1 MKSNSGQTSNFTST
15 SIPGIFLST
24 SIFHEKALG
33 TSLASHVFWRWMS
46 ENNRFCSL
54 ESGSFY
60 LALDALQSKTFY
72 CGYSLNCH
80 RKGQIGFNC
89 RWSWLAVLQV
99 WQLVHPALLKFVVFK
114 EKLFFL
120 SYILGQRSHFSVCFL
135 GNRLFWL
142 WFGCKKIQTGNH
154 MSVIAMPKR
163 KIMMKDFSWLIWWL
177 RQQKYGH
184 TEGPIV
190 RIVVTI
196 MIMIMTMIMR
206 KVTTAMI
213 K

>member
-24 SIFHEKALG
+24 SNFNEKALG
-33 TSLASHVFWRWMS
+33 TSLISHVFWRWMS
-46 ENNRFCSL
+46 EKNRFCSL
-54 ESGSFY
+54 VSGSFY
-60 LALDALQSKTFY
+60 LAPDALQSKTFY

-80 RKGQIGFNC
+80 QKGQIGFNC

-99 WQLVHPALLKFVVFK
+99 WQLIHPALLKFVVFK

-142 WFGCKKIQTGNH
+142 WFGCKKIQAGNH
-154 MSVIAMPKR
+154 MFSCSNEEEENYDEILSVVN
-163 KIMMKDFSWLIWWL
+163 MMTKAAKIWW
-177 RQQKYGH
+177 RRRAYC
-184 TEGPIV
+184 EGCGYYNDNDNDYEESDPSYE
-190 RIVVTI
+190 
-196 MIMIMTMIMR
+196 
-206 KVTTAMI
+206 
-213 K
+213 